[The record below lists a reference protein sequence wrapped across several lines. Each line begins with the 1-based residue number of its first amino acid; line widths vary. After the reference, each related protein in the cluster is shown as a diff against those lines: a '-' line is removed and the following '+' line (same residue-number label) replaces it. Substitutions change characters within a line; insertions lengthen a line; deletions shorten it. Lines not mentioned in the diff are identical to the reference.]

1 MVEELKWRNTQE
13 RRRLPCMEPMRADVI
28 LAGAMILWRIMEL
41 LDLPECVISTRGLR
55 YGALSLNAESISH
68 SS

>member
-1 MVEELKWRNTQE
+1 
-13 RRRLPCMEPMRADVI
+13 VI

-55 YGALSLNAESISH
+55 YGALSLNAELISH